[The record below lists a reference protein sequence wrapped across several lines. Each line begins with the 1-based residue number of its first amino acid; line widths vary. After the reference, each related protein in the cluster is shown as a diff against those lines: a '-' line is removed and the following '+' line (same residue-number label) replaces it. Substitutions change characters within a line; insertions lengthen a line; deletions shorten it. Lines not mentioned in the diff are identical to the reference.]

1 MSWIVNFFFGLLLSP
16 IIIVGYIEIVKKN
29 QEKEIKELVEMIE
42 TKLNKTEKDF
52 LFINS
57 AKDFLNNLEKND

>member
-16 IIIVGYIEIVKKN
+16 IVILGYIEIVKKN
-29 QEKEIKELVEMIE
+29 QEKEIKELVELIE

>member
-16 IIIVGYIEIVKKN
+16 IVILGYIEIVKKN
-29 QEKEIKELVEMIE
+29 QEKEIRELVDLIE
-42 TKLNKTEKDF
+42 TKMNKKKAEI

>member
-16 IIIVGYIEIVKKN
+16 IVILGYIEIVKKN
-29 QEKEIKELVEMIE
+29 QQKEIKELVEMIE

>member
-16 IIIVGYIEIVKKN
+16 IVILGYIEIVKKN

>member
-29 QEKEIKELVEMIE
+29 QEKEIKELVDLIE
-42 TKLNKTEKDF
+42 TKMNKKQAEI

>member
-1 MSWIVNFFFGLLLSP
+1 
-16 IIIVGYIEIVKKN
+16 
-29 QEKEIKELVEMIE
+29 MIE